1 MEDDFSWEETTVD
14 EKEQEQ
20 WNVLFEQIVKG
31 NVIPVI
37 GSECVHVGGKSSLV
51 SSGSNSSATSPM
63 VNTNAKLS
71 RAESKTSV
79 RWITEHTPPQKKYWT
94 PFILIDGVE

>member
-1 MEDDFSWEETTVD
+1 MEEDFSWEETTVD

-37 GSECVHVGGKSSLV
+37 GPECVHVGRKSSMQFIIDKIGNACGAKDGEFTQER
-51 SSGSNSSATSPM
+51 SS
-63 VNTNAKLS
+63 
-71 RAESKTSV
+71 
-79 RWITEHTPPQKKYWT
+79 
-94 PFILIDGVE
+94 